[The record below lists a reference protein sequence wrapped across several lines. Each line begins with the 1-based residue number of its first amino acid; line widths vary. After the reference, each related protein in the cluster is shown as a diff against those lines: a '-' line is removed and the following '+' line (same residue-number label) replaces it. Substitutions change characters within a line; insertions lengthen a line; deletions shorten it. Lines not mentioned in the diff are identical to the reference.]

1 MNLLQGRYRPLLAV
15 TPAFVVL
22 DQWTKY
28 LVDHR
33 MLLHQSVP
41 ILPGWFELTYV
52 RNRGAV
58 FGFLSGV
65 DSWWRLPF
73 FLTFST
79 VAVVLLAIF
88 YIRSRPDQGLLR
100 LSLALILAGAIGN
113 VIDRLRF
120 GYVIDFLD
128 VHWRHHHWPAFNIA
142 DSAISVGICLML
154 LEAFLEGRREKR
166 AAADDPGG
174 TA

>member
-1 MNLLQGRYRPLLAV
+1 MNLLEGRYRPLLAV
-15 TPAFVVL
+15 TPAFIAL

-58 FGFLSGV
+58 FGFLAGI

-73 FLTFST
+73 FLTFSA

-100 LSLALILAGAIGN
+100 LSLALILAGAVGN
-113 VIDRLRF
+113 IVDRLRF

-128 VHWRHHHWPAFNIA
+128 VHWHHYHWPAFNIA
-142 DSAISVGICLML
+142 DSVISVGICLML
-154 LEAFLEGRREKR
+154 LEAYLEGRRADGERGGKR
-166 AAADDPGG
+166 GE

>member
-1 MNLLQGRYRPLLAV
+1 MNLLEGRYRPLLAI

-58 FGFLSGV
+58 FGFLAGI
-65 DSWWRLPF
+65 DSWWRMPF
-73 FLTFST
+73 FLTFSAI
-79 VAVVLLAIF
+79 AVVLLAIF

-100 LSLALILAGAIGN
+100 LSLALILAGAVGN

-128 VHWRHHHWPAFNIA
+128 VHWHHYHWPAFNIA

-154 LEAFLEGRREKR
+154 LEAYMEGRRTDGERGGKR
-166 AAADDPGG
+166 EE

>member
-1 MNLLQGRYRPLLAV
+1 VNLLEGRYRPLLAV

-58 FGFLSGV
+58 FGFLAGI
-65 DSWWRLPF
+65 DSWWRMPF
-73 FLTFST
+73 FLTFSAI
-79 VAVVLLAIF
+79 AVVLLAIF

-100 LSLALILAGAIGN
+100 LSLALILAGAVGN
-113 VIDRLRF
+113 VVDRLRF

-128 VHWRHHHWPAFNIA
+128 VHWRHYHWPAFNIA

-154 LEAFLEGRREKR
+154 LEAYMEGRR
-166 AAADDPGG
+166 ADGERGG
-174 TA
+174 RRQETA

>member
-1 MNLLQGRYRPLLAV
+1 MNLLEGRYRPLLTV

-33 MLLHQSVP
+33 MVLHQSHA
-41 ILPGWFELTYV
+41 IIFGWFNLTYV

-73 FLTFST
+73 FLIFAA
-79 VAVVLLAIF
+79 VAVVLLAVF
-88 YIRSRPDQGLLR
+88 YVRSRPDQGLLR

-128 VHWRHHHWPAFNIA
+128 VHWHDYHWPAFNIA
-142 DSAISVGICLML
+142 DSAISIGICLML
-154 LEAFLEGRREKR
+154 LEAYLEGRREKR
-166 AAADDPGG
+166 AAQNNGG
-174 TA
+174 ETA

>member
-1 MNLLQGRYRPLLAV
+1 VNLLEGRYRPLLAV

-22 DQWTKY
+22 DQWTKF
-28 LVDHR
+28 LVDDR

-58 FGFLSGV
+58 FGFLAGI

-73 FLTFST
+73 FLTFSA

-100 LSLALILAGAIGN
+100 LSLALILAGAVGN
-113 VIDRLRF
+113 IIDRLRF

-128 VHWRHHHWPAFNIA
+128 IHWRHYHWPAFNIA

-154 LEAFLEGRREKR
+154 LEAYLEGRREHR
-166 AAADDPGG
+166 AAQHNGEE

>member
-1 MNLLQGRYRPLLAV
+1 VNLLEGRYRPLLAV

-58 FGFLSGV
+58 FGFLAGI
-65 DSWWRLPF
+65 DSWWRMPF
-73 FLTFST
+73 FLTFSAI
-79 VAVVLLAIF
+79 AVVLLAIF

-100 LSLALILAGAIGN
+100 LSLALILAGAVGN

-128 VHWRHHHWPAFNIA
+128 VHWHHYHWPAFNIA

-154 LEAFLEGRREKR
+154 LEAYMEGRRTDGERGGKR
-166 AAADDPGG
+166 EE

>member
-1 MNLLQGRYRPLLAV
+1 VNLLEGRYRPLLAV

-58 FGFLSGV
+58 FGFLAGI
-65 DSWWRLPF
+65 DSWWRMPF
-73 FLTFST
+73 FLTFSAI
-79 VAVVLLAIF
+79 AVVLLAIF

-100 LSLALILAGAIGN
+100 LSLALILAGAVGN
-113 VIDRLRF
+113 VIDRVRF

-128 VHWRHHHWPAFNIA
+128 VHWRHYHWPAFNIA

-154 LEAFLEGRREKR
+154 LEAYMEGRRTDGER
-166 AAADDPGG
+166 GG
-174 TA
+174 NREETA

>member
-1 MNLLQGRYRPLLAV
+1 VNLLEGRYRPLLAI

-58 FGFLSGV
+58 FGFLAGI
-65 DSWWRLPF
+65 DSWWRMPF
-73 FLTFST
+73 FLTFSAI
-79 VAVVLLAIF
+79 AVVLLAIF

-100 LSLALILAGAIGN
+100 LSLALILAGAVGN

-128 VHWRHHHWPAFNIA
+128 VHWHHYHWPAFNIA

-154 LEAFLEGRREKR
+154 LEAYMEGRRTDGERGGKR
-166 AAADDPGG
+166 EE

>member
-1 MNLLQGRYRPLLAV
+1 MNLLEGRYRPLLTV
-15 TPAFVVL
+15 TPAFALL

-33 MLLHQSVP
+33 MLLHQSHP
-41 ILPGWFELTYV
+41 IIEGWFNLTYV

-65 DSWWRLPF
+65 ESWWRMPF
-73 FLTFST
+73 FLTFSA
-79 VAVVLLAIF
+79 VAVVLLAMF
-88 YIRSRPDQGLLR
+88 YVRSRPDQGLLR
-100 LSLALILAGAIGN
+100 VSLALILAGAIGN

-128 VHWRHHHWPAFNIA
+128 VYWHSYHWPAFNVA

-154 LEAFLEGRREKR
+154 LEAFLEGRRERR
-166 AAADDPGG
+166 AAGDNAGG

>member
-1 MNLLQGRYRPLLAV
+1 MNLLEGRYRPLLAV

-58 FGFLSGV
+58 FGFLAGI
-65 DSWWRLPF
+65 DSWWRMPF
-73 FLTFST
+73 FLTFSAI
-79 VAVVLLAIF
+79 AVVLLAIF

-100 LSLALILAGAIGN
+100 LSLALILAGAVGN

-128 VHWRHHHWPAFNIA
+128 VHWHHYHWPAFNIA

-154 LEAFLEGRREKR
+154 LEAYMEGRRTDGERGGKR
-166 AAADDPGG
+166 EE